1 GRKDQREEGE
11 LQVVGSRGK
20 QPPELSGP
28 ERPPLRRGCDVQLEE
43 RIVPGE
49 AGAKRGQ
56 ARGELRQEEQAKQRR
71 RLATR
76 LELGDSGHELPQLCI
91 GCRTDAYRLAGRA
104 LGEGERDRPGVV
116 P

>member
-1 GRKDQREEGE
+1 REEPE
-11 LQVVGSRGK
+11 LQVVGSGGT
-20 QPPELSGP
+20 QPPELSAP

-43 RIVPGE
+43 RVVPGE

-76 LELGDSGHELPQLCI
+76 LELGDSGHELLQLCI
-91 GCRTDAYRLAGRA
+91 GRRTDAYRPGPRGTARA
-104 LGEGERDRPGVV
+104 RPG